1 MYTVL
6 IADDE
11 PFVREGLKE
20 LIPWENLGFRLLAA
34 YGNGADLLAH
44 TEREMPDLIIT
55 DIQMPVMTGLELAA
69 KLRERQE
76 GVALVFL
83 TAYSDFAYAKQ
94 AIAYQVKN
102 YILKSSLL
110 EDLPKVLEGLRLD
123 LDEKREERAERGKAA
138 PQEEA
143 ELIAAIKAYIHARYQ
158 ENISL
163 EDIAGAV
170 YANRSY
176 VSRMFKK
183 KTGENLFDYLN
194 RYRIEQA
201 KICIARGNKKIYEVA
216 VLVGLE
222 DTAYFSKVFK
232 KYTGYAP
239 KEYEKMSRGE

>member
-20 LIPWENLGFRLLAA
+20 LIPWETLGFRLLAA

-69 KLRERQE
+69 KLRERRDD
-76 GVALVFL
+76 VALVFL
-83 TAYSDFAYAKQ
+83 TAYSDFSYAKQ
-94 AIAYQVKN
+94 AIEYRVKN
-102 YILKSSLL
+102 YVLKSSLL
-110 EDLPKVLEGLRLD
+110 EDLPKVLEELRPD
-123 LDEKREERAERGKAA
+123 LEKKKVREV
-138 PQEEA
+138 PVEEA
-143 ELIAAIKAYIHARYQ
+143 KIISNTKTYIKEHYM

-163 EDIAGAV
+163 EDIAKAV
-170 YANRSY
+170 YTNRSY
-176 VSRMFKK
+176 LSRIFKK
-183 KTGENLFDYLN
+183 KTGENLFDYVN

-201 KICIARGNKKIYEVA
+201 KLHIDEGNKKIYEVA
-216 VLVGLE
+216 ALVGLE

-232 KYTGYAP
+232 KYMGLSP
-239 KEYEKMSRGE
+239 KEYEKTSRGESE